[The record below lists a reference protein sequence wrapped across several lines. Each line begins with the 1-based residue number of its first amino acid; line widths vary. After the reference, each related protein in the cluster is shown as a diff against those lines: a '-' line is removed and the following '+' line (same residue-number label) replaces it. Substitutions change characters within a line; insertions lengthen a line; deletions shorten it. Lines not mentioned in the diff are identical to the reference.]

1 MLELASVEF
10 SGTAVSRMSV
20 MRIGEPLSFFFKPA
34 SRAQEVIV
42 AAAPGLR
49 FERFSTS
56 WTILDTHAY

>member
-20 MRIGEPLSFFFKPA
+20 MRILGPLSFFFKHA
-34 SRAQEVIV
+34 YRWQEVSV
-42 AAAPGLR
+42 TAAPDLR

-56 WTILDTHAY
+56 LDHP